1 MSDFDKEAERERLR
15 EKYEGDKEKREAT
28 QQMSELLL
36 QGATMTNKHCDTC
49 SSPIFRHQGQEFCP
63 NCQEVVGSPQNQQT
77 EQTEQTTQSET
88 PSAQGENDSNESM
101 DTQTATTTA
110 QPEQTAQPPQHTTNK
125 SGDHENPKAV
135 LLRTITSLANQAEQT
150 TDPAQAKSYL
160 AAAKEAA
167 ETLSVL
173 ESGKKG

>member
-15 EKYEGDKEKREAT
+15 EKYEGDQEKREAT

-63 NCQEVVGSPQNQQT
+63 NCQEPVESVQDQQT
-77 EQTEQTTQSET
+77 EQQEQQT
-88 PSAQGENDSNESM
+88 PSKTSSHQTDNDSQES
-101 DTQTATTTA
+101 TETHTSTTSE
-110 QPEQTAQPPQHTTNK
+110 QPELTDQRPQLTADK
-125 SGDHENPKAV
+125 SGERENPKAV

-167 ETLSVL
+167 ETLAVL